1 MALATVWGRGAAS
14 ERARAVKLSFNHR
27 KNGGILGMAP
37 LIKVGGSLAAPKT
50 DHLQLDH
57 LAPLGSLSTMATGSL
72 VTMHLVV
79 GWVGWV
85 G

>member
-1 MALATVWGRGAAS
+1 
-14 ERARAVKLSFNHR
+14 
-27 KNGGILGMAP
+27 MAP

-79 GWVGWV
+79 GGWGGWDDNLRCLAHVLADGFAWAGGVG
-85 G
+85 